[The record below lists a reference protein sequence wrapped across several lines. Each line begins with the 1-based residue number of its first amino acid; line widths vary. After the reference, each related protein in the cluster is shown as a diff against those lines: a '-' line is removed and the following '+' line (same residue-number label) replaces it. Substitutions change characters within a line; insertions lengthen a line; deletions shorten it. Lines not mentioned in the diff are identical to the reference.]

1 MVGAVETGAAPVP
14 TATVFPIPRPQTVR
28 CTAHERVSPSL
39 GFQSSS
45 HRQEKPMQ
53 SSARVFN
60 CARCRCQVVICS
72 HCDRGNI
79 YCGKR
84 CSQTAR
90 HQSQREAGR
99 RYQRTY
105 RGRLA
110 HAARQRRLRQRR
122 RAKVTHQGSPAVLPD
137 ETLPAESRTSA
148 RRIESPP
155 AVPGDGIGCHLC
167 GRVCSH
173 FLRQTFLRRRPTR
186 EAIDLPPPVR
196 AQSQGP

>member
-1 MVGAVETGAAPVP
+1 
-14 TATVFPIPRPQTVR
+14 
-28 CTAHERVSPSL
+28 
-39 GFQSSS
+39 
-45 HRQEKPMQ
+45 MQ

-122 RAKVTHQGSPAVLPD
+122 RAKVTHQGSPPVLPD

-148 RRIESPP
+148 RCSEEP
-155 AVPGDGIGCHLC
+155 AGVAADDIRCHLC
-167 GRVCSH
+167 GRVCSRFVRQS
-173 FLRQTFLRRRPTR
+173 FLHRHPTR
-186 EAIDLPPPVR
+186 EAIERPPPVR
-196 AQSQGP
+196 VRNQGP

>member
-1 MVGAVETGAAPVP
+1 
-14 TATVFPIPRPQTVR
+14 
-28 CTAHERVSPSL
+28 
-39 GFQSSS
+39 
-45 HRQEKPMQ
+45 MQ
-53 SSARVFN
+53 SSARLFN
-60 CARCRCQVVICS
+60 CTRCRCQVVICS

-90 HQSQREAGR
+90 HQSQREAAR

-110 HAARQRRLRQRR
+110 HAARQRRYRQRR
-122 RAKVTHQGSPAVLPD
+122 RQKVTHQGSPREVAD
-137 ETLPAESRTSA
+137 ETLPTESSTSA
-148 RRIESPP
+148 QQGESP
-155 AVPGDGIGCHLC
+155 ATVPGDGIRCDFC